1 MKEHRFNVFG
11 YLIAVRRTEGGG
23 WTTYLLGADGKRRPA
38 GIVVPSFIDEADLG
52 QYLADILHESA
63 TPSNNKVVKLD

>member
-11 YLIAVRRTEGGG
+11 HLLAVRRTAGGG
-23 WTTYLLGADGKRRPA
+23 WTTYLLGVDGKRRPA

-52 QYLADILHESA
+52 QYLADILHEFA
-63 TPSNNKVVKLD
+63 TPSNSKVLKIE